1 MGYIWAAIMCK
12 TEETDVTDV
21 TVDGLKVVG
30 THSRSWCTSL
40 LAAFAQFC
48 T

>member
-1 MGYIWAAIMCK
+1 V
-12 TEETDVTDV
+12 TDVTDV
-21 TVDGLKVVG
+21 TVDGLKVLG